1 MSLTVA
7 VVVNAVLAVGLFVLL
22 ATVMRIPF
30 RLDRA
35 STPVAAKP
43 PDMVADERLAA

>member
-1 MSLTVA
+1 MSLTAA
-7 VVVNAVLAVGLFVLL
+7 VIVNAVLAVGLFVLL

-30 RLDRA
+30 RLDGA
-35 STPVAAKP
+35 PALVAAEP